1 MKLLLNGKCLLG
13 MQKARGS
20 SPARQINRKKGNQE
34 IMNEINQGNFT
45 ELWDMNF
52 LLKRAR

>member
-1 MKLLLNGKCLLG
+1 MKPLLNGKCLLG